1 MAVPVLFAQFD
12 WSSHA
17 IDAGVVVLY
26 LVASFVF
33 GLRASRMLHSDRESE
48 EDYYLAGRGVRGWI
62 NGVSHAVTLVNADV
76 APAYCG
82 MAVVTGLSVAWFYMS
97 RFSLSLLLAA
107 MLFAARWHQL
117 GIRTGPEFFSLRFG
131 GHLSRFARTY
141 TSLYSVSVGTI
152 PWLGAGL
159 LGVHMI
165 FAPIFDVDSK
175 AITLLVVLPVLV
187 SYVWISGYA
196 GVLVTD
202 VLQTIVI
209 VVANIAI
216 LVTVLWKFG
225 GPKQLAVA
233 VENALPERSSEIM
246 SLLPVWGNAAMGPV
260 VVCAWMLVSTIGVGG
275 SVALEGQR
283 LFSCRSPREAATV
296 GIWSE
301 VALFIM
307 LATLTLPMLGVLA
320 QHPYLYT
327 AEPSVR
333 ETSYGILLY
342 EYLPPGLLG
351 LALAALLASVMST
364 VAGHL
369 NYGSQTLVNDV
380 CRQFFPNIADRQA
393 VLAGRLLMLVILS
406 LSVAVMWAADSLVG
420 IAVVVSGMFGST
432 LTFSWGQ
439 WWWWRVNIWSWC
451 AATVGGPVV
460 YLALGWLLPHWPWW
474 QEQAAVS
481 ASAVQGM
488 AMLQAVIAMAVT
500 TTIWFLVALL
510 TPPEEMETLKEF
522 YVRAQPMGIWGP
534 VRRAVEAGHPELHVA
549 NAPRNLILGG
559 IVVAVVGAISIA
571 LCVLAFSGLVVGQY
585 RMAVSLLIIAVP
597 TMMVFRWLF
606 RRHMDRL
613 GV

>member
-1 MAVPVLFAQFD
+1 MAVPVLFAQFE

-26 LVASFVF
+26 LTASFIF

-62 NGVSHAVTLVNADV
+62 NGLSHAVTLVNADV

-117 GIRTGPEFFSLRFG
+117 GIRTGPEFFALRFG
-131 GHLSRFARTY
+131 GHMSRFARLY
-141 TSLYSVSVGTI
+141 TSLYNVAIGTI

-175 AITLLVVLPVLV
+175 AVTLLVVLPVLV

-209 VVANIAI
+209 VVANLAI

-225 GPKQLAVA
+225 GPTQLAVA

-301 VALFIM
+301 VALFVM

-342 EYLPPGLLG
+342 EYLPSGLLG

-380 CRQFFPNIADRQA
+380 CRQFFPNMADRQA

-406 LSVAVMWAADSLVG
+406 LAVAVMWAAGSLVG
-420 IAVVVSGMFGST
+420 IAVVVSGMFGAT

-451 AATVGGPVV
+451 AATVGGPIV
-460 YLALGWLLPHWPWW
+460 YLTLGWLLPHWPWW

-481 ASAVQGM
+481 ASAAQGM
-488 AMLQAVIAMAVT
+488 AMFQAVIAMAMT
-500 TTIWFLVALL
+500 TTIWFLVALV
-510 TPPEEMETLKEF
+510 TPPEQMETLQDF
-522 YVRAQPMGIWGP
+522 YVRAKPMGIWGP
-534 VRRAVEAGHPELHVA
+534 VRRAVAADRPKLQLLK
-549 NAPRNLILGG
+549 PPKKLILGG
-559 IVVAVVGAISIA
+559 ATVALVGAVWIA
-571 LCVLAFSGLVVGQY
+571 MCVLAVSALVVGHY
-585 RMAVSLLIIAVP
+585 STASGLLIAAVP
-597 TMMVFRWLF
+597 IALLF
-606 RRHMDRL
+606 RRMFNWHMNRL